1 VITGQSEDAERAA
14 REVLDAGMDPIL
26 ILEKELF
33 PIMKIV
39 GDKFEK
45 GEYFLTD
52 LMSAAD
58 AMRAASHTLTSKIK
72 AEGKQEK
79 LAKIGKLVIGTV
91 SGDIHDIGKNIV
103 SLLLEVN
110 GFDIDDLG
118 KDVQSMRF
126 VERAQELQ
134 TDIVAVSALMT
145 TTRPAQ
151 KEVMELLDE
160 MRIRDR
166 YAVIVGGAP
175 TSKEWADQIG
185 ADGWA
190 ETADQAV
197 TVAKRLLE
205 ER

>member
-1 VITGQSEDAERAA
+1 MTGQTEDAEKATW
-14 REVLDAGMDPIL
+14 EVLNANADPMQ

-33 PIMKIV
+33 PIMKTV
-39 GDKFEK
+39 GDRFEK

-58 AMRAASHTLTSKIK
+58 AMRAASRILTGKIRI
-72 AEGKQEK
+72 EGRQER
-79 LAKIGKLVIGTV
+79 LASAGKLVIGTV
-91 SGDIHDIGKNIV
+91 CGDIHDIGKNIV

-110 GFDIDDLG
+110 GFQVDDLG

-126 VERAQELQ
+126 IERAQEFQ
-134 TDIVAVSALMT
+134 ADIVAISALMT

-151 KEVMELLDE
+151 KEVMDLLSE
-160 MRIRDR
+160 MHIREK

-185 ADGWA
+185 SDGWA

-197 TVAKRLLE
+197 ALAQRL
-205 ER
+205 RGR